1 VHSFE
6 NPYIFAVS
14 TVASVPDPL
23 GDHSTGIPVSVC
35 ESVTDE
41 DCHFVSSVRFPSSC
55 CPLPAHHSLVQLR
68 FSLLPRA
75 SPFPSNAPLLT
86 IPLPC
91 SNADRHQHRTT
102 KVPSTVPEQV
112 PRH

>member
-1 VHSFE
+1 VLLFVFLPPVV
-6 NPYIFAVS
+6 PY
-14 TVASVPDPL
+14 
-23 GDHSTGIPVSVC
+23 
-35 ESVTDE
+35 
-41 DCHFVSSVRFPSSC
+41 
-55 CPLPAHHSLVQLR
+55 LPAHHSLIQLR
-68 FSLLPRA
+68 FSLLPHA
-75 SPFPSNAPLLT
+75 SPFPRNAPLLT